1 MKIKVVTPPQIEP
14 VTVEDVKL
22 CAHIDHDIE
31 DKIIAVWIKTAREL
45 AENYQKR
52 AYITQILEQSYD
64 NFPSVPFYL
73 VRPPLIG
80 VMTIKY
86 TDSDGDTITLYD
98 SGIDYMSATT
108 TTGEPFDPPDT
119 NSDFII
125 DVDGE
130 PGRIDLAY
138 LATWPTV
145 TLQPINSVKIRYAA
159 GYGDYPENVPEYIKD
174 AIMLYCVYRNENR
187 AGEVQETPSHF
198 YNLLRQERF

>member
-1 MKIKVVTPPQIEP
+1 MKIKVITPPQIEP

-31 DKIIAVWIKTAREL
+31 DKIIALWIKTGREL

-52 AYITQILEQSYD
+52 SYITQILEQSFD
-64 NFPSVPFYL
+64 GFPCVPFNL
-73 VRPPLIG
+73 ARPPLIG
-80 VMTIKY
+80 VMTITY
-86 TDSDGDTITLYD
+86 TDSDGLTTTLYD
-98 SGIDYMSATT
+98 SGIDYISSTT
-108 TTGEPFDPPDT
+108 TTGSPFTPPST

-125 DVDGE
+125 DTDGE

-138 LATWPTV
+138 LKTWPNV
-145 TLQPINSVKIRYAA
+145 TLQPINSVKVRYAA
-159 GYGDYPENVPEYIKD
+159 GYGEYAEDVPEYIKD
-174 AIMLYCVYRNENR
+174 AIMLYCIYRNENR